1 MAKRSTQTRIKG
13 ASSAD
18 RQNIAAARK
27 SAARTT
33 DSDLGDA
40 VTVVK
45 EQHTRL
51 AEPGETPATQEK
63 SFEKKIRFGA
73 DQETHTRLATPDDPE
88 AKQQMKELNAARK
101 ARGEPVEVVQRGEN
115 TAEAQPTPKEARA
128 AAEKQFQKAD
138 EAGKAEIIAERQLR
152 NAALGSGF

>member
-1 MAKRSTQTRIKG
+1 MAKSKTTRIKG

-27 SAARTT
+27 SAATKA
-33 DSDLGDA
+33 DIADA
-40 VTVVK
+40 VTVEK

-51 AEPGETPATQEK
+51 AEPGEGPATQEK
-63 SFEKKIRFGA
+63 SFETKVRLGK
-73 DQETHTRLATPDDPE
+73 DEETHTRLATPDDPE

-101 ARGEPVEVVQRGEN
+101 ARGEPVEVVQRGDR
-115 TAEAQPTPKEARA
+115 TPEAQRTPKERRA
-128 AAEKQFQKAD
+128 AAEKLFQKAD
-138 EAGKAEIIAERQLR
+138 EAGKAEIIADTQLR